1 MATEKLVV
9 AAKNGLNGHSHAN
22 GNGVNGHHTNGD
34 VLTVYVDD
42 DHTDVDGDIEDEEV
56 LDPMEIA
63 LKGGQNGHAAATRAL
78 MASTAK
84 LVPKISTASARALR

>member
-1 MATEKLVV
+1 MV
-9 AAKNGLNGHSHAN
+9 AAKNGLNGHHPN
-22 GNGVNGHHTNGD
+22 GNGVNGHTNGD

-56 LDPMEIA
+56 LDPMEVA